1 MQVHQILRSKPKA
14 TIITVQPGSSVADA
28 ARLLAERRI
37 GAVIVSKDGRSPLGI
52 LSERDIVRDLGRR
65 GAICLGEK
73 VEALM
78 TRNVISCAPD
88 ENTDDVLEKMT
99 AGRFRHMPV
108 MDGDGMVGIISIGDV
123 VAARLSELAM
133 EKSALEGMIMGN

>member
-1 MQVHQILRSKPKA
+1 MQVHQILRAKPQGNVM
-14 TIITVQPGSSVADA
+14 TVAPDSSVADA
-28 ARLLAERRI
+28 ARLLSERRI
-37 GAVIVSKDGRSPLGI
+37 GAVIVSGDGEKPLGI

-65 GAICLGEK
+65 GVVCLSDT

-78 TRNVISCAPD
+78 TRNLVTCSPD
-88 ENTDDVLEKMT
+88 DSADAVLEKMT

-108 MDGDGMVGIISIGDV
+108 MAGGVMVGIISIGDV

-133 EKSALEGMIMGN
+133 EKDALAGMIMGN

>member
-1 MQVHQILRSKPKA
+1 MQVHQILRAKPQA
-14 TIITVQPGSSVADA
+14 QIITVMSASTVADA

-37 GAVIVSKDGRSPLGI
+37 GAVIVSDDGAVPIGI

-65 GAICLGEK
+65 GSTCLQDK

-78 TRNVISCAPD
+78 TRNLVTCSPHDPAD
-88 ENTDDVLEKMT
+88 LVLEKMT

-108 MDGDGMVGIISIGDV
+108 MDGGKMVGIISIGDV

-133 EKSALEGMIMGN
+133 EKDALAGMIMGN

>member
-1 MQVHQILRSKPKA
+1 MQVHQILRSKPKQSV
-14 TIITVQPGSSVADA
+14 ITVKPATSIADA

-37 GAVIVSKDGRSPLGI
+37 GAVIVSNDGKAPLGI

-65 GAICLGEK
+65 GSVCLTDT

-78 TRNVISCAPD
+78 TRNLVSC
-88 ENTDDVLEKMT
+88 ENSESADSVLEKMT

-108 MDGDGMVGIISIGDV
+108 MDGADMIGIISIGDV
-123 VAARLSELAM
+123 VAARISELAM
-133 EKSALEGMIMGN
+133 EKDALANMIMGN

>member
-1 MQVHQILRSKPKA
+1 MQVHQILRSKPKQSV
-14 TIITVQPGSSVADA
+14 ITVKPATSIADA

-37 GAVIVSKDGRSPLGI
+37 GAVVVSNDGKALLGI

-65 GAICLGEK
+65 GSVCLTDT

-78 TRNVISCAPD
+78 TRNLISCETGDSAD
-88 ENTDDVLEKMT
+88 SVLEKMT

-108 MDGDGMVGIISIGDV
+108 MDGGDMVGIISIGDV
-123 VAARLSELAM
+123 VAARISELAM
-133 EKSALEGMIMGN
+133 EKDALENMIKGN

>member
-1 MQVHQILRSKPKA
+1 MQVHQIIRSKDVA
-14 TIITVQPGSSVADA
+14 AVITVPPGTRVADA

-37 GAVIVSKDGRSPLGI
+37 GAVVVSADGKTPQGI

-65 GAICLGEK
+65 GSVCLDEK

-78 TRNVISCAPD
+78 TRNLISCAPGD
-88 ENTDDVLEKMT
+88 SADMVLEKMT

-108 MDGDGMVGIISIGDV
+108 MDRGEMVGIISIGDV
-123 VAARLSELAM
+123 VAARISELAM
-133 EKSALEGMIMGN
+133 EKDALEGMIKGN

>member
-1 MQVHQILRSKPKA
+1 MQVHQIIRSKPVA
-14 TIITVQPGSSVADA
+14 AVITVPPGTRVADA

-37 GAVIVSKDGRSPLGI
+37 GAVVVSADGKTPQGI

-65 GAICLGEK
+65 GSVCLDEK

-78 TRNVISCAPD
+78 TRNLISCAPGESAD
-88 ENTDDVLEKMT
+88 TVLEKMT

-108 MDGDGMVGIISIGDV
+108 MDHGEMVGIISIGDV
-123 VAARLSELAM
+123 VAARISELAM
-133 EKSALEGMIMGN
+133 EKDALEGMIKGN

>member
-1 MQVHQILRSKPKA
+1 MQVHQILRSKPKQS
-14 TIITVQPGSSVADA
+14 IITVKPGTSIADA

-37 GAVIVSKDGRSPLGI
+37 GAVVVSEDGKTPMGI

-65 GAICLGEK
+65 GSGCLTDT

-78 TRNVISCAPD
+78 TRNLISCAP
-88 ENTDDVLEKMT
+88 TDSADSVLEKMT

-108 MDGDGMVGIISIGDV
+108 MDGDEMVGIISIGDV
-123 VAARLSELAM
+123 VAARMSELAM
-133 EKSALEGMIMGN
+133 EKDALEGMIMGN

>member
-1 MQVHQILRSKPKA
+1 MQVHQILRAKPQA
-14 TIITVQPGSSVADA
+14 TVITVLPESSVADA

-37 GAVIVSKDGRSPLGI
+37 GAVVVSDDGARVLGI

-65 GAICLGEK
+65 GVVCLSDK

-78 TRNVISCAPD
+78 TRNIVSCTPHD
-88 ENTDDVLEKMT
+88 STDLILEKMT

-108 MDGDGMVGIISIGDV
+108 VEGDRMIGIISIGDV
-123 VAARLSELAM
+123 VAARISELAM
-133 EKSALEGMIMGN
+133 EKDALAGMIMGN

>member
-1 MQVHQILRSKPKA
+1 MQVHQILRQKPQA
-14 TIITVQPGSSVADA
+14 AVITVLPGTMVSDA

-37 GAVIVSKDGRSPLGI
+37 GAVIVSEDGAHPLGI

-65 GAICLGEK
+65 GADCLSNK

-78 TRNVISCAPD
+78 TRNIVSCGPD
-88 ENTDDVLEKMT
+88 DSADLVLEKMT

-108 MDGDGMVGIISIGDV
+108 IENGAMIGIISIGDV
-123 VAARLSELAM
+123 VAARISELAM
-133 EKSALEGMIMGN
+133 EKDALAGMIMGN

>member
-1 MQVHQILRSKPKA
+1 MQVHQILRAKSQGNV
-14 TIITVQPGSSVADA
+14 ITVMPETSVADA

-37 GAVIVSKDGRSPLGI
+37 GAVIVSRDGRVPLGI

-65 GAICLGEK
+65 GASCMADS

-78 TRNVISCAPD
+78 TRNLITCAPED
-88 ENTDDVLEKMT
+88 SADSVLEKMT

-108 MDGDGMVGIISIGDV
+108 MKDGAMAGIISIGDV
-123 VAARLSELAM
+123 VAARMSELAM
-133 EKSALEGMIMGN
+133 EKDALAGMIMGN

>member
-1 MQVHQILRSKPKA
+1 MQVHQIIRSKPVA
-14 TIITVQPGSSVADA
+14 AVITVPPGTRVADA

-37 GAVIVSKDGRSPLGI
+37 GAVVVSADGKTPQGI

-65 GAICLGEK
+65 GSVCLDEK

-78 TRNVISCAPD
+78 TRNLISCAPGD
-88 ENTDDVLEKMT
+88 SADTVLEKMT

-108 MDGDGMVGIISIGDV
+108 MDHGEMVGIISIGDV
-123 VAARLSELAM
+123 VAARISELAM
-133 EKSALEGMIMGN
+133 EKDALEGMIKGN